1 MPNEMQHRLVN
12 ALYVASQVV
21 KGFGRGSKELGI
33 PTANLE
39 DDVVHGITLDDG
51 IYYGF
56 AQLLHSPDSPLNSK
70 SQLEQLQQNKGK
82 ENEQVVVLDH
92 CPDNPIYP
100 MVCSLGWNPQYN
112 NKTRTLEVHILH
124 DFGYDFY
131 GSLIR
136 IAICGYIRPEM
147 RFESVQKLIDT
158 IHSDI
163 RFARQ
168 ALDQPEKNWTH
179 VVHDRFFHL

>member
-1 MPNEMQHRLVN
+1 MQHRLVN
-12 ALYVASQVV
+12 AVYVASQVV

-56 AQLLHSPDSPLNSK
+56 AQLLHSPDSEVLKK
-70 SQLEQLQQNKGK
+70 SQSEQVQPNGK
-82 ENEQVVVLDH
+82 ENEQIVVLETS
-92 CPDNPIYP
+92 PANPIYP

-124 DFGYDFY
+124 NFGYDFY

-136 IAICGYIRPEM
+136 VAICGYIRPEM
-147 RFESVQKLIDT
+147 KFESVQKLIDT
-158 IHSDI
+158 IHEDI
-163 RFARQ
+163 RFARN
-168 ALDQPEKNWTH
+168 ALDQPEKSWAH
-179 VVHDRFFHL
+179 VVTDRFFQL